1 MSGTRGKRREEPQGA
16 VWLSSM
22 LNLLRAGVLGMAT
35 ALLVLASAAAMIS
48 FGLMENG
55 KGAGAVMA
63 ALKDFCL
70 QEEEFA
76 QAIVQGG
83 TFADCMKAV
92 AKGVGNSISD
102 IAIRQRNGVA
112 LPTGLGSG
120 AVLFVLLLSAGTVL
134 YDTLPVVR
142 SVGAVAGA
150 CLCGGGLAGV
160 LTGKPKKKR
169 RA

>member
-1 MSGTRGKRREEPQGA
+1 MSGTRGKRREESQGA

-22 LNLLRAGVLGMAT
+22 LNLLRAGVLGMAA
-35 ALLVLASAAAMIS
+35 ALLVLAGAAAMIS

-55 KGAGAVMA
+55 KGAGAVIA
-63 ALKDFCL
+63 ACL
-70 QEEEFA
+70 LGSFLGGVFA
-76 QAIVQGG
+76 V
-83 TFADCMKAV
+83 
-92 AKGVGNSISD
+92 
-102 IAIRQRNGVA
+102 RQRKGVA
-112 LPTGLGSG
+112 LPTGLGAG
-120 AVLFVLLLSAGTVL
+120 AVLFLLLLSAGTVL

-160 LTGKPKKKR
+160 LAGKPKKKR